1 MQNSIRLSVII
12 PMYQSEKYISECI
25 RSVSSQAIEEI
36 EIICVDDGCTD
47 NTCNIVQQKM
57 NKDERIQLVHI
68 TPVSY
73 THLTLP
79 TIGG

>member
-1 MQNSIRLSVII
+1 MKKCNTFGTEVTFDIKNNYKSKVDIMQNSIRLSVII

-47 NTCNIVQQKM
+47 NTCNIVQ
-57 NKDERIQLVHI
+57 
-68 TPVSY
+68 
-73 THLTLP
+73 
-79 TIGG
+79 